1 MTTKIDK
8 TQHYISLR
16 LGYDLYEDEDCIYLM
31 DRNRELAR
39 FSKHISLEA
48 LQLAVES
55 IRRKQKQHNVQ
66 ESTPMLR
73 LNRRGRCAPQN
84 FFAKLSCNQWL
95 ISTGAHLMK
104 KLLEISVSESEK
116 KL

>member
-31 DRNRELAR
+31 DGNRELAR

-48 LQLAVES
+48 LQLAVQG

-66 ESTPMLR
+66 DQR
-73 LNRRGRCAPQN
+73 QC
-84 FFAKLSCNQWL
+84 
-95 ISTGAHLMK
+95 
-104 KLLEISVSESEK
+104 
-116 KL
+116 